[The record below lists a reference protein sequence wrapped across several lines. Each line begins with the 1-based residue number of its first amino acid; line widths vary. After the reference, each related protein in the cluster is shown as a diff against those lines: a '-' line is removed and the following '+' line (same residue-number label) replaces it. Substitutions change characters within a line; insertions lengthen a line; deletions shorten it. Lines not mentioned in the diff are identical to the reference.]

1 MLQGLESIYDTT
13 KDNSQRNYS
22 DSHRMEQIA
31 GLTTQMQV
39 LTTAILGLQQR
50 LGLREQQAA
59 RSEYLLWGQEQTRT
73 MHCSALAK
81 GYTTQLNQS
90 VSLARSAA

>member
-22 DSHRMEQIA
+22 DSHRMDQIA

-50 LGLREQQAA
+50 LGLRE
-59 RSEYLLWGQEQTRT
+59 
-73 MHCSALAK
+73 
-81 GYTTQLNQS
+81 
-90 VSLARSAA
+90 